1 MGEDN
6 NNVFEEPPKNE
17 KIHDILPVSGMY
29 ENWFLDYASYVILER
44 AVPAI
49 QDGFKPVQRR
59 ILHAMKEMDDGR
71 YNKVANIIGNT
82 MQYHPHGDASISDAI
97 VGLGQKDL
105 LIDTQGNW
113 GDIRTG
119 DKAAAAR
126 YIEARLSKFALDVV
140 FNAQTTVW
148 QLSYDGRKK
157 EPITLPVK
165 FPMLLAQG
173 VEGIAVGLSTK
184 ILPHNFNE
192 LIDASI
198 NILNNKR
205 IQLFPDFPTGGMA
218 DFKEYNKG
226 MRGGKVRV
234 RARIEE
240 LDNKTLIIKDI
251 PYGITTTGLIDSIIK
266 ASEKGKIKIK
276 KVVDNTAKDIE
287 ILIYLAPGQS
297 PHITIDA
304 LYAFTDCEVSI
315 SPNACI
321 ILDEKPHF
329 MDVHQILKINTDQTL
344 QLLQRELEIKRAEL
358 LEKILFSSLEKIF
371 IENRIYRDIEECETW
386 EAVIETIDEGLEPY
400 KKQFYR
406 EITEDDIVRLTEIK
420 IKRISKYDSLKADE
434 SLKKLEGD
442 LSQVEFNLK
451 NLVDYAVN
459 YFKNLKDK
467 YGKDKDRKTEI
478 KNFDSIA
485 ATVVAA
491 NNQKLFVNRADGFIG
506 YGLKKDEFISE
517 CSDLDDVIA
526 FRKDGKFKVSRIAE
540 KVFMGKDILHAAVFN
555 KNDERMVYNMVYLDG
570 KTGKSM
576 VKRFQVMGITRDKE
590 YDLTKGHKG
599 SKVLYFTANPNGEAE
614 TITVNLTSGSKARKK
629 IFEFDFTSI
638 EIKGRGSQGNIL
650 SKYPVRKIQLKN
662 AGISTLGGLDI
673 WYDQTIGRLN
683 RDNRGKYLGTFKPED
698 LILVLTKDGSY
709 TLTSFD
715 LTNRYEP
722 EKVIL
727 IDKFQPNDIISAVYY
742 HGGNKTFYIKRFMIE
757 TLSTGK
763 KFNFISEEKGS
774 RLEVAT
780 NNKNQKIRVHYSV
793 KRKDAKKTDE
803 FLLDELIETKGWKAT
818 GNKLS
823 NNKIRK
829 VELLNGKEIKS
840 TPKPDVAIKSEPIRK
855 KEGKISSREGNEG
868 SRSAKAENKAEPKD
882 LSDDFEE
889 DPVPSSLDNKKKQ
902 AKSGPAK
909 KDEKVI
915 QKIEKTKPGVEK
927 SGSRRDEVDH
937 KPEKRVSGTSDIE
950 VDKKLEKK
958 QSGSAHTKVAAK
970 PENDKQNS
978 EVIEAAREIE
988 SKESES
994 VNAEVDQKVEKIKAV
1009 QKRRKIKNQTPS
1021 AEGDDPSI
1029 SKDDK
1034 NTDNDPSV
1042 DREKDS
1048 EDQIFEVG
1056 STIDLNFDQPR
1067 KKDDQLD
1074 LFGD

>member
-1 MGEDN
+1 MAEDNN
-6 NNVFEEPPKNE
+6 NNVFEELPEGE
-17 KIHDILPVSGMY
+17 KIHDILRISGMY

-126 YIEARLSKFALDVV
+126 YIEARLSKFALEVV
-140 FNAQTTVW
+140 YNAQTTEW

-205 IQLFPDFPTGGMA
+205 TQLFPDFPTGGMA
-218 DFKEYNKG
+218 DFSEYNKG
-226 MRGGKVRV
+226 MRGGRIRV

-240 LDNKTLIIKDI
+240 FDNKTLIIKDI
-251 PYGITTTGLIDSIIK
+251 PFGITTTGLIESIIK

-276 KVVDNTAKDIE
+276 KVIDNTARDIE

-321 ILDEKPHF
+321 ILDDKPHF

-344 QLLQRELEIKRAEL
+344 YLLKRELEIKRAEL
-358 LEKILFSSLEKIF
+358 LERILFSSLEKIF

-386 EAVIETIDEGLEPY
+386 EAVIETIDKGLEPF
-400 KKQFYR
+400 KNQFYR

-420 IKRISKYDSLKADE
+420 IKRISKFDSFKADE
-434 SLKKLEGD
+434 SLKKLEDD
-442 LSQVEFNLK
+442 LSQVEFHLE
-451 NLVDYAVN
+451 NLVDYAIN
-459 YFKNLKDK
+459 YFKNLKEK

-478 KNFDSIA
+478 KNFDSIT

-491 NNQKLFVNRADGFIG
+491 NNQKLYVNRADGFIG
-506 YGLKKDEFISE
+506 YGLKKDDFVSE

-526 FRKDGKFKVSRIAE
+526 FRKDGKFKVSRIAD
-540 KVFMGKDILHAAVFN
+540 KVFMGKDILHTAVFN
-555 KNDERMVYNMVYLDG
+555 KNDERMVYNMVYLDS
-570 KTGKSM
+570 KSGKSM

-590 YDLTKGHKG
+590 YDLSKGHKG

-614 TITVNLTSGSKARKK
+614 IITVNLTSGSSARKK
-629 IFEFDFTSI
+629 IFDFDFTSI
-638 EIKGRGSQGNIL
+638 DIKGRGSQGNIL
-650 SKYPVRKIQLKN
+650 TKYPVRKIQLKTT
-662 AGISTLGGLDI
+662 GISTLGGLDI
-673 WYDQTIGRLN
+673 WYDPTIGRLN
-683 RDNRGKYLGTFKPED
+683 RDNRGKHLGNFKPED
-698 LILVLTKDGSY
+698 QIIVLTKDGSY

-722 EKVIL
+722 EKVIFM
-727 IDKFQPNDIISAVYY
+727 DKFQPNDIISAVYY
-742 HGGNKTFYIKRFMIE
+742 HGGNKTYYVKRFMIE

-780 NNKNQKIRVHYSV
+780 NNKNQRIRVHYNV

-803 FLLDELIETKGWKAT
+803 FVLDDLIETKGWKAI

-829 VELLNGKEIKS
+829 IELLNGKEIKQEKIPE
-840 TPKPDVAIKSEPIRK
+840 TAPLATTRKATKSEPIRK
-855 KEGKISSREGNEG
+855 KEGSRTGQSDKKIESQDM
-868 SRSAKAENKAEPKD
+868 P
-882 LSDDFEE
+882 SDPDE
-889 DPVPSSLDNKKKQ
+889 DPVQGSLNTKKEKKE
-902 AKSGPAK
+902 AKP
-909 KDEKVI
+909 DEKDA
-915 QKIEKTKPGVEK
+915 EA
-927 SGSRRDEVDH
+927 
-937 KPEKRVSGTSDIE
+937 
-950 VDKKLEKK
+950 DK
-958 QSGSAHTKVAAK
+958 
-970 PENDKQNS
+970 
-978 EVIEAAREIE
+978 
-988 SKESES
+988 
-994 VNAEVDQKVEKIKAV
+994 KVEKIKSV
-1009 QKRRKIKNQTPS
+1009 QKRRKENNPHQTTKTDNQTKSKGVENSEFDKPPS
-1021 AEGDDPSI
+1021 S
-1029 SKDDK
+1029 
-1034 NTDNDPSV
+1034 
-1042 DREKDS
+1042 EKPVT
-1048 EDQIFEVG
+1048 EDEIFEVG
-1056 STIDLNFDQPR
+1056 STIDLNFDQPQ
-1067 KKDDQLD
+1067 KSDDQLD

>member
-1 MGEDN
+1 MAEDNN
-6 NNVFEEPPKNE
+6 NNVFEELPEGE
-17 KIHDILPVSGMY
+17 KIHNILPISGMY

-97 VGLGQKDL
+97 VVLGQKDL

-126 YIEARLSKFALDVV
+126 YIEARLSKFALEVV
-140 FNAQTTVW
+140 YNAQTTEW

-198 NILNNKR
+198 NLLNNKR

-218 DFKEYNKG
+218 DFSEYNSG
-226 MRGGKVRV
+226 MRGGRVRV
-234 RARIEE
+234 RARIGEF
-240 LDNKTLIIKDI
+240 DNKTLIIKDI
-251 PYGITTTGLIDSIIK
+251 PFGVTTTGLIESIIK

-276 KVVDNTAKDIE
+276 KVIDNTAKDIE

-344 QLLQRELEIKRAEL
+344 YLLKRELEIKHAEL
-358 LEKILFSSLEKIF
+358 LERILFSSLEKIF

-386 EAVIETIDEGLEPY
+386 EAVIETIDKGLEPF

-420 IKRISKYDSLKADE
+420 IKRISKFDSFKADE
-434 SLKKLEGD
+434 SLKKLEDD
-442 LSQVEFNLK
+442 LKQVEFHLE
-451 NLVDYAVN
+451 NLVDYAIN
-459 YFKNLKDK
+459 YFKNLKEK
-467 YGKDKDRKTEI
+467 YGKDKERKTEI
-478 KNFDSIA
+478 KNFDSIT

-491 NNQKLFVNRADGFIG
+491 NNQKLYVNRADGFIG

-517 CSDLDDVIA
+517 CSDLDDVIS
-526 FRKDGKFKVSRIAE
+526 FRKDGKFKVSRIAD

-555 KNDERMVYNMVYLDG
+555 KNDERMVYNMIYLDSN
-570 KTGKSM
+570 TGKSM

-590 YDLTKGHKG
+590 YDLSKGHKG
-599 SKVLYFTANPNGEAE
+599 SKMLYFTANPNGEAE
-614 TITVNLTSGSKARKK
+614 TITVNLTSGSTARKK

-650 SKYPVRKIQLKN
+650 TKYPVRKIQLKT
-662 AGISTLGGLDI
+662 AGFSTLGGLDI
-673 WYDQTIGRLN
+673 WYDPTIGRLN
-683 RDNRGKYLGTFKPED
+683 RDNRGKHLGNFTPED
-698 LILVLTKDGSY
+698 QIIVLTKDGSY

-722 EKVIL
+722 EKVIFM
-727 IDKFQPNDIISAVYY
+727 DKFQPNDIISAVYY
-742 HGGNKTFYIKRFMIE
+742 HGGNKTYYVKRFMIE

-763 KFNFISEEKGS
+763 KFNFISDEKGS

-780 NNKNQKIRVHYSV
+780 NSKNQKIKVHYNV
-793 KRKDAKKTDE
+793 KRQDAKKTDE
-803 FLLDELIETKGWKAT
+803 FALDELIETKGWKAI

-829 VELLNGKEIKS
+829 IELLNGKEIKQEKVPEK
-840 TPKPDVAIKSEPIRK
+840 TPPATTRKAAKSEPIRK
-855 KEGKISSREGNEG
+855 KEG
-868 SRSAKAENKAEPKD
+868 SRSGQTDKNIESQDMP
-882 LSDDFEE
+882 SDPEE
-889 DPVPSSLDNKKKQ
+889 DPVLKSLSTKKEKTEV
-902 AKSGPAK
+902 KP
-909 KDEKVI
+909 DEKDA
-915 QKIEKTKPGVEK
+915 EA
-927 SGSRRDEVDH
+927 
-937 KPEKRVSGTSDIE
+937 
-950 VDKKLEKK
+950 DK
-958 QSGSAHTKVAAK
+958 
-970 PENDKQNS
+970 
-978 EVIEAAREIE
+978 
-988 SKESES
+988 
-994 VNAEVDQKVEKIKAV
+994 KVEKIKSV
-1009 QKRRKIKNQTPS
+1009 QKRRKENNPLQATKTDNQTK
-1021 AEGDDPSI
+1021 
-1029 SKDDK
+1029 SKDVGNSEYDE
-1034 NTDNDPSV
+1034 PPAS
-1042 DREKDS
+1042 EKPAT
-1048 EDQIFEVG
+1048 EDEIFEVG
-1056 STIDLNFDQPR
+1056 STIDLNFDQPQ
-1067 KKDDQLD
+1067 KKEDQLG

>member
-1 MGEDN
+1 MAEDN
-6 NNVFEEPPKNE
+6 SNNVFEELPEGE
-17 KIHDILPVSGMY
+17 KIHDILPISGMY

-126 YIEARLSKFALDVV
+126 YIEARLSKFALEVV
-140 FNAQTTVW
+140 YNAQTTEW

-218 DFKEYNKG
+218 DFSEYNKG
-226 MRGGKVRV
+226 MRGGRIRV

-240 LDNKTLIIKDI
+240 FDNKTLIIKDI
-251 PYGITTTGLIDSIIK
+251 PFGITTTGLIESIIK

-276 KVVDNTAKDIE
+276 KVIDNTAKDIE

-329 MDVHQILKINTDQTL
+329 MDVLQILKINTDQTL
-344 QLLQRELEIKRAEL
+344 YLLKRELEIKRAEL
-358 LEKILFSSLEKIF
+358 LERILFSSLEKIF

-386 EAVIETIDEGLEPY
+386 EAVIETIDKGLEPF
-400 KKQFYR
+400 KNQFYR
-406 EITEDDIVRLTEIK
+406 EITEEDIVRLTEIK
-420 IKRISKYDSLKADE
+420 IKRISRFDSFKADE
-434 SLKKLEGD
+434 SLKKLEDD
-442 LSQVEFNLK
+442 LSQVEFHLE
-451 NLVDYAVN
+451 NLVDYAIN
-459 YFKNLKDK
+459 YFKNLKEK
-467 YGKDKDRKTEI
+467 YGKNKDRKTEI
-478 KNFDSIA
+478 KNFDSIT

-491 NNQKLFVNRADGFIG
+491 NNQKLYVNRADGFIG
-506 YGLKKDEFISE
+506 YGLKKDDFVSE

-526 FRKDGKFKVSRIAE
+526 FRKDGKFKVSRIAD
-540 KVFMGKDILHAAVFN
+540 KVFVGKDILHTAVFN

-570 KTGKSM
+570 KSGKSM

-590 YDLTKGHKG
+590 YDLSKGHKG

-614 TITVNLTSGSKARKK
+614 IITVNLASGSSARKK
-629 IFEFDFTSI
+629 IFDFDFTSI
-638 EIKGRGSQGNIL
+638 DIKGRGSQGNIL
-650 SKYPVRKIQLKN
+650 TKYPVRKIQLKTT
-662 AGISTLGGLDI
+662 GISTLGGLEI
-673 WYDQTIGRLN
+673 WYDPTIGRLN
-683 RDNRGKYLGTFKPED
+683 RDNRGKHLGNFKPED
-698 LILVLTKDGSY
+698 QIIVLTKDGSY

-715 LTNRYEP
+715 LTNRFEP
-722 EKVIL
+722 EKVIFM
-727 IDKFQPNDIISAVYY
+727 DKFQPNDIISAVYY
-742 HGGNKTFYIKRFMIE
+742 HGGNKTYYVKRFMIE

-780 NNKNQKIRVHYSV
+780 NNKNQKIRVHYNV

-803 FLLDELIETKGWKAT
+803 FVLDELIETKGWKAI

-829 VELLNGKEIKS
+829 IELLNGKEIKQEKIPEITS
-840 TPKPDVAIKSEPIRK
+840 PVATRNATKSEPIRK
-855 KEGKISSREGNEG
+855 KEG
-868 SRSAKAENKAEPKD
+868 SRSGQTDKKIESQDMP
-882 LSDDFEE
+882 SDPEE
-889 DPVPSSLDNKKKQ
+889 DPVQGSLNTKKEKKE
-902 AKSGPAK
+902 AKS
-909 KDEKVI
+909 DEKDA
-915 QKIEKTKPGVEK
+915 EA
-927 SGSRRDEVDH
+927 
-937 KPEKRVSGTSDIE
+937 
-950 VDKKLEKK
+950 DK
-958 QSGSAHTKVAAK
+958 
-970 PENDKQNS
+970 
-978 EVIEAAREIE
+978 
-988 SKESES
+988 
-994 VNAEVDQKVEKIKAV
+994 KVEKIKSV
-1009 QKRRKIKNQTPS
+1009 QKRRKENNPQQTTKT
-1021 AEGDDPSI
+1021 DNRTK
-1029 SKDDK
+1029 SKDAGISEYDK
-1034 NTDNDPSV
+1034 PPSS
-1042 DREKDS
+1042 EKPVT
-1048 EDQIFEVG
+1048 EDEIFEVG
-1056 STIDLNFDQPR
+1056 STIDLNFDQPQ
-1067 KKDDQLD
+1067 KSDDQLD